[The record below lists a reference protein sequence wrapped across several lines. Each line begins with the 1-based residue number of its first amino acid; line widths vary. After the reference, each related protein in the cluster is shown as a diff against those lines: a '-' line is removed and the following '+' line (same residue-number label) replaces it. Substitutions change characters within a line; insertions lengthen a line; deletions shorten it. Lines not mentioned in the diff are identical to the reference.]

1 MANTNP
7 KKYGLTMEFPRWYG
21 ELDVVSR
28 KNLCAGDIL
37 LKKDYEGKSFV
48 VKAQKPFKAE
58 RGSKYTCHAML
69 YIGKGMVA
77 EASASA
83 GKVHTCNLNKNYKDT
98 KIIVYRPKTEDA
110 AKKAVELAKY
120 WESLETI
127 KYSHKRCAAAFTNR
141 SSYGPQAKRRAADVK
156 KWRRQPEDEMMCS
169 EFAAFCYQ
177 YHWIDEGEGE
187 RPYILLDALHTA
199 PIRLEDYLNGGF
211 ADGDGI
217 ERFDFLGKLEPV
229 ESVIVR

>member
-7 KKYGLTMEFPRWYG
+7 KQYGPNMEFPRWYG
-21 ELDVVSR
+21 SLDVVSR
-28 KNLCAGDIL
+28 KNLYAGDIL
-37 LKKDYEGKSFV
+37 LKKDYEGKSPV

-98 KIIVYRPKTEDA
+98 KIIAYRPKTEDA
-110 AKKAVELAKY
+110 AKKAVELATY
-120 WESLETI
+120 WESLGTI
-127 KYSHKRCAAAFTNR
+127 KYSKKRCATAFTNR
-141 SSYGPQAKRRAADVK
+141 SSYGQQAKRRAVDVK
-156 KWRRQPEDEMMCS
+156 KWRKQPEDAMMCS
-169 EFAAFCYQ
+169 EFVAFCYQ
-177 YHWIDEGEGE
+177 YHWIDADDGE
-187 RPYILLDALHTA
+187 RPYILLDALHTS

-211 ADGDGI
+211 ADGDGV
-217 ERFDFLGKLEPV
+217 EQFDFLGKLEPV
-229 ESVIVR
+229 DSVIVR